1 MSSRMPV
8 VTPAGSLRRLL
19 IVCYDPKELEAL
31 LARLDRPS
39 ERPVPRSRFPLT
51 EGALDGHPVAVTR
64 IPFGDDPA
72 LLQTVVREL
81 LSIASPRRVV
91 SLGTAMACASDLEI
105 GDLVCSRGA
114 HQRGRAVQFGA
125 WLEED
130 LLRAAPHDLRVRP
143 GRSVTA
149 RAFVSSSA
157 ERDAL
162 LAGCPQPDI
171 IEMEDF
177 HVASLAAEFDAEF
190 ASVRSVTDRG
200 DFIDHM
206 SRRARAAGELVRLLR
221 RTLRQQ
227 RMASA
232 LTVVDNPPTKEL
244 GYRIVLSAA
253 SRPVS
258 LPDAVRWSRRILS
271 LFSLADAVPDG
282 ARIDL
287 ALTVRPPALPAG
299 LATTSGQAKATARE
313 GLWSLVHDPVT
324 HHTRLE
330 LSEAAFH
337 DGSLEPI
344 DTRKLLQELPVEL
357 VALAPAKPRA
367 YTWPTSSSFHIQGL
381 NSISAE
387 PEEGLMAATTISEF
401 RANGLTVED
410 AREARCWIYRSA
422 NASADSYFHP
432 PYPLPARTV
441 EDVPP
446 GTFLVASGLGPAID
460 PSAAGGESAN
470 LLLLGDEQ
478 GGRLIQLLDDLC
490 ADRFRPDDLFRY
502 DGLAA
507 RLDESTVALSRLDRR
522 RLLTGHGL
530 NSLRYDPAVLR
541 GIYSQDY
548 DRFLADYF
556 CEGRR
561 PGAPKASHLLMTSRG
576 CGYHCS
582 FCCSGGMQPFAALDI
597 DLLVGMLRE
606 ILELDRPAP
615 AEYVDVYLL
624 DSYFN
629 RNPERIIQL
638 AARLETEGLIEPF
651 QFFVRHNGL
660 QAFLRRRSEDGL
672 PPVVNA
678 RLVAAY
684 RTLGIGEVVMGVDA
698 YTDGS
703 IRALK
708 TNFNQLL
715 QKGEAARPVYTFAD
729 IAAVLGAL
737 ESAGLDSRCFLLVY
751 NPFAGDLDRIHT
763 FYNLIR
769 LALDAPGFMVD
780 SSSSDRVNE
789 LKPFP
794 GAPLT
799 LLAERVPGLVQGER
813 FDYQT
818 PLGRLEDLLDLDM
831 FGTRRRSPESMRQ
844 FAARAAAA
852 RLRLATRLSDGLC
865 SGAGHGPAEAEELR
879 AAAHAFC
886 QEEDAIASR
895 LVGIEDPRAS
905 AELAAAA
912 DRLAGARGDEPA
924 PGLHGHE
931 RLYRVMRSWNLARR
945 TSPTVRAGGPTRTEP
960 SE

>member
-1 MSSRMPV
+1 MSQRMPV
-8 VTPAGSLRRLL
+8 TPPTNSPRRLL
-19 IVCYDPKELEAL
+19 LVCYDPKELEAL
-31 LARLDRPS
+31 LSHLDGAAQRPI
-39 ERPVPRSRFPLT
+39 PRSRFPLT
-51 EGALDGHPVAVTR
+51 EGALDGLPIAVTR

-72 LLQTVVREL
+72 LLQTVMREL
-81 LSIASPRRVV
+81 LSVAAPRRVI

-105 GDLVCSRGA
+105 GDMVCSRGA
-114 HQRGRAVQFGA
+114 HQRGRAVQFGT
-125 WLEED
+125 WLEDD
-130 LLRAAPHDLRVRP
+130 LLRAAPHDLRIRP

-157 ERDAL
+157 ERDAH
-162 LAGCPQPDI
+162 LAGCPQADI

-177 HVASLAAEFDAEF
+177 HVASLAAEFGAEF

-206 SRRARAAGELVRLLR
+206 SRRALAAEALVRLLR

-227 RMASA
+227 RMASS
-232 LTVVDNPPTKEL
+232 LTVVDNPPTREL

-253 SRPVS
+253 SSPVS

-271 LFSLADAVPDG
+271 LFGLADVVPDG

-287 ALTVRPPALPAG
+287 ALTARPPALPVG
-299 LATTSGQAKATARE
+299 LATASGQSKATARE

-330 LSEAAFH
+330 VSESAFH
-337 DGSLEPI
+337 AGSLEPV

-357 VALAPAKPRA
+357 VALAPAEARA
-367 YTWPTSSSFHIQGL
+367 YAWPVISSFHIQGL

-401 RANGLTVED
+401 RANGLTVRD
-410 AREARCWIYRSA
+410 AGEARCWIYRSA

-446 GTFLVASGLGPAID
+446 GTFLIASGLGPAID

-490 ADRFRPDDLFRY
+490 AERFRPDDLFRY

-507 RLDESTVALSRLDRR
+507 RLDDSTVALSRLDRR

-541 GIYSQDY
+541 SIYSQEY

-556 CEGRR
+556 CAGRR

-597 DLLVGMLRE
+597 DLLVGMLGE
-606 ILELDRPAP
+606 IVEMDRPASG
-615 AEYVDVYLL
+615 EYVDVYLL

-629 RNPERIIQL
+629 RNPERIVQL
-638 AARLETEGLIEPF
+638 AARLETEGLLEPF

-672 PPVVNA
+672 PPVVND

-684 RTLGIGEVVMGVDA
+684 RTLGVGEVVMGVDA

-715 QKGEAARPVYTFAD
+715 QKGESARPVYTFSD
-729 IAAVLGAL
+729 IAAVLAAL

-751 NPFAGDLDRIHT
+751 NPFAGDLDRIRT

-769 LALDAPGFMVD
+769 LALDAPGFMID

-813 FDYQT
+813 FDYET
-818 PLGRLEDLLDLDM
+818 PLGRLEDLLDLEM
-831 FGTRRRSPESMRQ
+831 FGSRRRSPESMRQ

-852 RLRLATRLSDGLC
+852 RLRLAARLSDGF
-865 SGAGHGPAEAEELR
+865 AAAAAHGPAEAEELR
-879 AAAHAFC
+879 AATHAFC
-886 QEEDAIASR
+886 QEEAAISPR
-895 LVGIEDPRAS
+895 LVGLEDPAS
-905 AELAAAA
+905 TAELATAV
-912 DRLAGARGDEPA
+912 DRLSGASGHEPA

-931 RLYRVMRSWNLARR
+931 RLYRAMRSWNLARR
-945 TSPTVRAGGPTRTEP
+945 ASPATRPGSPTRSEP